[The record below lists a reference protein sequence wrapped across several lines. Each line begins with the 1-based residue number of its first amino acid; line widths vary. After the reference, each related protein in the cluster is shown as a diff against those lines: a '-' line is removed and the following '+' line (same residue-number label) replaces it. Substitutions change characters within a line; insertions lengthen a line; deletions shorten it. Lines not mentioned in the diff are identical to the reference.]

1 MFHHMSRS
9 MNGVPLGGVPVDK
22 VGEDQLRLV
31 DSIHQLL
38 TEVES
43 ERGRAAAALEVAKGK
58 IAGLATSKLDLEQ
71 QLSATTQRLELAVAQ
86 ADSAKAAAAAAAAKA
101 AASGQSSETAVE
113 EGEVDVDGLLTT
125 LLSFINPFS
134 RRR

>member
-1 MFHHMSRS
+1 

-43 ERGRAAAALEVAKGK
+43 ERGRAAEALDVAKGK
-58 IAGLATSKLDLEQ
+58 IAGLASAKSHLEV
-71 QLSATTQRLELAVAQ
+71 QLSSTTQRLELAVAQ
-86 ADSAKAAAAAAAAKA
+86 ANSAKMAAAKA
-101 AASGQSSETAVE
+101 KPKTP
-113 EGEVDVDGLLTT
+113 
-125 LLSFINPFS
+125 NPKP
-134 RRR
+134 